1 MIWNRVIYLT
11 KDQKAPNSKFGKLAD
26 FGFGHSWANSG
37 PLTWSEA
44 CAAFP
49 DRLSRCPRS
58 WARGASQLRLK
69 ERRLCVS
76 CDVWDTQGT
85 SLAVELASSGRTE
98 VCSNYEAFTPFIKC
112 LSALWFPSLKFCLSF
127 LWAWPSLSVRCS
139 DSAQGVGSQSF
150 LHSVRM
156 SGMEGL
162 LLAQLALFVEVNKEL
177 PGVGEGC

>member
-1 MIWNRVIYLT
+1 MIWNGIIYLT

-26 FGFGHSWANSG
+26 LGFGHWWANSG

-69 ERRLCVS
+69 ERRPCVF
-76 CDVWDTQGT
+76 CDVCDTQGT
-85 SLAVELASSGRTE
+85 CLPVELASSRGTE
-98 VCSNYEAFTPFIKC
+98 VCSNYEAFIPFIKC
-112 LSALWFPSLKFCLSF
+112 LSALRFPSLKFCLSF
-127 LWAWPSLSVRCS
+127 LGAWPSLSVRRS
-139 DSAQGVGSQSF
+139 DSARGMGSQSL
-150 LHSVRM
+150 LHSIRM
-156 SGMEGL
+156 SSTEGW
-162 LLAQLALFVEVNKEL
+162 LLAQLTLFVEVSKVF